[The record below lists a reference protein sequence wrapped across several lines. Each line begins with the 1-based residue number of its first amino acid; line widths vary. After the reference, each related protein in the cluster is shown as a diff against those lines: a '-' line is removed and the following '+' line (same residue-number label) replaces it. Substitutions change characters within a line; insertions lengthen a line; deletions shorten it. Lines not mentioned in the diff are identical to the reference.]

1 MKKMCFIC
9 FNYKRLQANTMPVHM
24 KTLVQYGSSTAH
36 VLTVELPGSAMAT
49 RKQNILNLAGMALTA
64 SLQSGN
70 INVNG
75 YAETL
80 RHVSRLLKDCSRLQ
94 GKHMNN
100 VHKSES
106 TQADVRAHSSLA
118 VRGVSAALSPAFL
131 TSAKHGMNAQV
142 VYGNAL
148 LLVENKKLETKIPA
162 LHVSTTFNG
171 VDVGMT
177 FILQQTPYHRECQH
191 FICTDDGIYKNLA
204 DVSNLARAD
213 FRMAWPPFMSHY
225 LSRKQSTNMH
235 IQSFSNDLLSGSALQ
250 DTQHTVTPLF
260 DYVKS
265 KSKSVSESNPFT
277 CISTFV

>member
-1 MKKMCFIC
+1 
-9 FNYKRLQANTMPVHM
+9 MPVHM

-80 RHVSRLLKDCSRLQ
+80 RHVSRLLQDCSRLQ

-100 VHKSES
+100 VHKGEHKRES
-106 TQADVRAHSSLA
+106 PQADVCSVRAHSSLA

-162 LHVSTTFNG
+162 LHVSTTFKG

-191 FICTDDGIYKNLA
+191 FICTDDGICKNLA

-225 LSRKQSTNMH
+225 LSRKECTNMH
-235 IQSFSNDLLSGSALQ
+235 IKSFSNALLSRSALQ

-265 KSKSVSESNPFT
+265 QSKCVSQSNAFT